1 MVSPRT
7 HFILRRTHRFLGIL
21 IGIQF
26 LAWTA
31 GGLYFSWSD
40 MDEVHG
46 DYELSHDDE
55 HLNFNHGIISPSEII
70 DSMNRFRPAD
80 KLIDLKLIKVLEA
93 PYWQISYQIS
103 DIEKH
108 SHVTKLYDAVSGG
121 LREPITES
129 EAKEIARRR
138 YLGSGGI
145 ESVEYLTTIGKHHE
159 YREQPLPAFAI
170 SFNDDRRTTMYV
182 SSATGMITK
191 IRNRPWRQF
200 DFLWMMHTMD
210 YASRDNITNW
220 LLRVFS
226 IFGVTTVISGVVLFF
241 VSLRRVRS

>member
-46 DYELSHDDE
+46 DYELSHDE
-55 HLNFNHGIISPSEII
+55 NLNINKAIISPYAFI
-70 DSMNRFRPAD
+70 DSMNHFRPED
-80 KLIDLKLIKVLEA
+80 KMIDLKLIKVLEA
-93 PYWQISYQIS
+93 PYWQITYQS
-103 DIEKH
+103 DNVEEHIHE
-108 SHVTKLYDAVSGG
+108 TYLYDAVSGG
-121 LREPITES
+121 LHEPITES

-138 YLGSGGI
+138 YLGPGEI

-159 YREQPLPAFAI
+159 YREQPLPAYAI
-170 SFNDDRRTTMYV
+170 SFKDDRRTTMYV
-182 SSATGMITK
+182 SSATGTITK
-191 IRNRPWRQF
+191 VRNRPWRQF
-200 DFLWMMHTMD
+200 DLLWMMHTMD
-210 YASRDNITNW
+210 YVSRDNITNW
-220 LLRVFS
+220 LLRIFS
-226 IFGVTTVISGVVLFF
+226 IFGITTVISGVVLFF
-241 VSLRRVRS
+241 VSLRKPRA

>member
-1 MVSPRT
+1 MISPKSQY
-7 HFILRRTHRFLGIL
+7 IIRRSHRFLGIL

-46 DYELSHDDE
+46 DYELSHE
-55 HLNFNHGIISPSEII
+55 ESLEIKQAIISPYPFI
-70 DSMNRFRPAD
+70 DSMNRLQPSD
-80 KLIDLKLIKVLEA
+80 KMTHLKLVTILEV
-93 PYWQISYQIS
+93 PCWQITYQIN
-103 DIEKH
+103 DTEEH
-108 SHVTKLYDAVSGG
+108 EHVTYLYDAVSGK
-121 LREPITES
+121 LREPVTES
-129 EAKEIARRR
+129 QAKEIARSR
-138 YLGSGGI
+138 YLGSGDI
-145 ESVEYLTTIGKHHE
+145 ESVEFLTTIGRHHE

-182 SSATGMITK
+182 SAASGMITK

-210 YASRDNITNW
+210 YVSRDNITNW
-220 LLRVFS
+220 LLRIFS
-226 IFGVTTVISGVVLFF
+226 IFGITTVMSGVLLFF
-241 VSLRRVRS
+241 VSLRKAKA